1 MSDEPVID
9 SPAPAPSNAGMPV
22 LPLRDVVV
30 YPHMVIPLF
39 VGREKS
45 IVALDLAMKADKRI
59 LLVAQKQADVDDPKG
74 EDLYRV
80 GTVATILQLL
90 KLPDGTVKV
99 LVEGVDRASIEKLSE
114 GEFFSAEVT
123 PMPDRRALRRAR
135 DGRAHP
141 LDDHSVRAVREA
153 QQEGA
158 SRDPHLARG
167 DRAGRPVG
175 GYGCGAHV
183 AEALREAKSSRDSRT
198 CASASSTCSR

>member
-1 MSDEPVID
+1 VSDEPVVD
-9 SPAPAPSNAGMPV
+9 VPEVVAPLGGMPV

-59 LLVAQKQADVDDPKG
+59 LLVAQKQADVDDPKA

-99 LVEGVDRASIEKLSE
+99 LSKEWIARAFRNWSKGS
-114 GEFFSAEVT
+114 FS
-123 PMPDRRALRRAR
+123 PPK
-135 DGRAHP
+135 
-141 LDDHSVRAVREA
+141 S
-153 QQEGA
+153 
-158 SRDPHLARG
+158 PHCRTWSAMKS
-167 DRAGRPVG
+167 
-175 GYGCGAHV
+175 
-183 AEALREAKSSRDSRT
+183 AKWT
-198 CASASSTCSR
+198 C